1 VKRVL
6 RLVLVVACVPLV
18 SGCFYFPGTFGASGG
33 ESAEAS
39 AAQANVRG
47 AIPAIEAYYA
57 DNNTYSGVT
66 VATLQEYDY
75 GVKDVRIAMANDQ
88 TYCVE
93 STAGGET
100 YSKAGPAADILPGP
114 CPPSAPP
121 LELPKPAQ
129 SLHAAVRA
137 METYRLANGTYE
149 GVTANYLE
157 RALPGIQGVV
167 VVEATAL
174 SFCLEKGFEGTTW
187 IARESGD
194 VGVGAC

>member
-1 VKRVL
+1 MKGVF
-6 RLVLVVACVPLV
+6 RLVLVVASVPLV
-18 SGCFYFPGTFGASGG
+18 SGCFYFPGTFGASGS
-33 ESAEAS
+33 ESVEAS

-66 VATLQEYDY
+66 LAALQEYDY
-75 GVKDVRIAMANDQ
+75 GVKEVKVVTANDQ
-88 TYCVE
+88 TYCLE

-100 YSKAGPAADILPGP
+100 YSKAGPGGEILPGP

-121 LELPKPAQ
+121 LELPEPART
-129 SLHAAVRA
+129 LHAAVRA
-137 METYRLANGTYE
+137 ME
-149 GVTANYLE
+149 NYLMAHGSYE
-157 RALPGIQGVV
+157 DATLKNLETFVPGLDGVV

-174 SFCLEKGFEGTTW
+174 TFCLAKTADGATW

-194 VGVGAC
+194 VGIGAC